1 MKVNKVITIVIIGL
15 LVVGVLILKTKK
27 DNNVNQSAK
36 SIVNESISNTTDEYT
51 VKLTNTT
58 KQVDRKVKTNEVID
72 ENALSNKNELRNSK
86 VNQ

>member
-1 MKVNKVITIVIIGL
+1 MKVNKVITLIIIVL
-15 LVVGVLILKTKK
+15 LVIGILILNIKK

-36 SIVNESISNTTDEYT
+36 NIANESISNTTDEYT

>member
-1 MKVNKVITIVIIGL
+1 MKVNKVITLIIIVL
-15 LVVGVLILKTKK
+15 LVIGILILNIKK

>member
-1 MKVNKVITIVIIGL
+1 MKVNKVITLIIIVL
-15 LVVGVLILKTKK
+15 LVIGILILNIKK

-36 SIVNESISNTTDEYT
+36 NIANESISNTTDEYT

-72 ENALSNKNELRNSK
+72 ENALSNKNVK
-86 VNQ
+86 KK